1 MLKINKNITLN
12 GQSEI
17 GEKQVVYMS
26 ANISTDGNSNVNIN
40 TSIADEILYS
50 ANKEECRKDIAE
62 FQAEVYKIQDSA
74 SYKSIET
81 EK

>member
-17 GEKQVVYMS
+17 REKQVVYMS
-26 ANISTDGNSNVNIN
+26 ANISTDGNSNANIN
-40 TSIADEILYS
+40 TSIADESVYN

-62 FQAEVYKIQDSA
+62 FQSEVYKIQDSITT
-74 SYKSIET
+74 SNLGGQ
-81 EK
+81 